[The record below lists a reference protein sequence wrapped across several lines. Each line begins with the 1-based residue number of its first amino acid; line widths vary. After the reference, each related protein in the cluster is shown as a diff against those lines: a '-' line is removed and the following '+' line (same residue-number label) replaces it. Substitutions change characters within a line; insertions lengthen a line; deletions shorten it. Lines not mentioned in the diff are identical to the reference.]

1 VDEPKMLTTLFI
13 AVGLAMD
20 AVAVSISS
28 GLNLKGLRVSYALR
42 IAAAFGL
49 AQAVMPIIGWSAG
62 YGMGDAIAGFDH
74 WVAFG
79 LLTIV
84 GGRMLWEAHN
94 QDKVERRLDPL
105 HPPCLLLLAIA
116 TSLDALA
123 VGLGLSFLRVPILHA
138 AMLIGAITF
147 TLSFLGVFAGDRIGR
162 HFENRAEMLGG
173 VVLIA
178 IGVKILVEHLV

>member
-1 VDEPKMLTTLFI
+1 VLTTLFI

-28 GLNLKGLRVSYALR
+28 GLNLTGLRVSCALR
-42 IAAAFGL
+42 IATAFGL

-62 YGMGDAIAGFDH
+62 YGMGDAIADFDH

-79 LLTIV
+79 LLAMV
-84 GGRMLWEAHN
+84 GGRMLWEARN
-94 QDKVERRLDPL
+94 QEKVERRMDPL
-105 HPPCLLLLAIA
+105 HPPRLLLLAIA
-116 TSLDALA
+116 TSVDALA

-138 AMLIGAITF
+138 AILIGAITF

-162 HFENRAEMLGG
+162 YCENRAEMLGG
-173 VVLIA
+173 LVLIA
-178 IGVKILVEHLV
+178 IGVKILVEHLL

>member
-1 VDEPKMLTTLFI
+1 MLTTLFI

-116 TSLDALA
+116 TSLDAGSRTGPVFPESAHFARGDAYRRDYLYA
-123 VGLGLSFLRVPILHA
+123 VVSGRVC
-138 AMLIGAITF
+138 G
-147 TLSFLGVFAGDRIGR
+147 
-162 HFENRAEMLGG
+162 
-173 VVLIA
+173 
-178 IGVKILVEHLV
+178 